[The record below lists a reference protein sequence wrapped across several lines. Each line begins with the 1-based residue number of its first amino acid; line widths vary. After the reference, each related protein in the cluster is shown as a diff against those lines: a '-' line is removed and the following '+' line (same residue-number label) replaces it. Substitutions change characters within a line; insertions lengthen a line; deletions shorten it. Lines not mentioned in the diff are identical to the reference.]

1 MPARHDRKGPHAMT
15 DVTTEPVVTWTA
27 EGPAFPE
34 RLANPPA
41 NQLGRFA

>member
-1 MPARHDRKGPHAMT
+1 MT

-27 EGPAFPE
+27 EGPAFLV
-34 RLANPPA
+34 RLVNPPANPPA